1 VPSRSLAKTP
11 LLRSPKRKLRETT
24 LSIRNTHSLG
34 SRLGLQRQWFRT
46 ALLQTSLLQTSLLL
60 RSPKRKLRET
70 TLSISNTHSL
80 GSRLGSPGDP
90 FRSAEY

>member
-1 VPSRSLAKTP
+1 VITGKNP

-24 LSIRNTHSLG
+24 LSIHNTHSLG

-46 ALLQTSLLQTSLLL
+46 ASLQTSPLL

-70 TLSISNTHSL
+70 TISISNTHSL